1 MEYRVRREPRGVS
14 ADGVTLFPAVLSR
27 VIAAVDRRRL
37 VAVVL
42 LLLAVILG
50 LAVLRHTRVSSWAG
64 DMETDYCTLV
74 IDQAAASLAAFLEDY
89 EDATFQFVANQDLNR
104 LLLEYVS
111 AADTYEIAPY
121 NQAFSNFLEGYTFSR
136 RGVYDAVF
144 VDESNRN
151 RKALTMRESLPASY
165 IKAFRNSSTYE
176 EIMRAD
182 GKAVWVFGEDCAR
195 AGMNCVI
202 VGRRIKHLFTQKP
215 LGIVAIM
222 IDANELARVVN
233 DYLHDHF
240 YFSVGTVKANYTVI
254 VDREGSI
261 ISGPSAAGSSRDEKP
276 SLLRQLYPNSPVGR
290 AEGRFTGDLRGE
302 DVLVVFRPISDTGWR
317 SFVPVSLAGL
327 YGEEPSGG
335 VSVAGLSVPMAGGL
349 IAGALAATAVFLF
362 LWPSPYGPHTH
373 SPGRIAAC
381 GDEGLAGAHGAPG
394 SGRLQPEGSDPE
406 WLGQLTDKEIQVL
419 ILMSQGYSNREIAQ
433 KTYIAEQTVKNY
445 VSCIYSKLCVRD
457 RVQASLLAV
466 EAGLN
471 LRDFDCR
478 LPTDE

>member
-1 MEYRVRREPRGVS
+1 MEYRVRREPGGVS
-14 ADGVTLFPAVLSR
+14 ANGVTLFPAALR
-27 VIAAVDRRRL
+27 RFIAAVDRRRL
-37 VAVVL
+37 LAVVL
-42 LLLAVILG
+42 LVSAVMLG
-50 LAVLRHTRVSSWAG
+50 LAVLRRSSASGWA
-64 DMETDYCTLV
+64 DDTETDYCTLV
-74 IDQAAASLAAFLEDY
+74 IDQAVASLAAFLKDY

-111 AADTYEIAPY
+111 AEDTYEVAPY

-144 VDESNRN
+144 LDESNRN

-165 IKAFRNSSTYE
+165 LKSLRGSGAYE
-176 EIMRAD
+176 EIVGAD
-182 GKAVWVFGEDCAR
+182 GKVVWVFGEDCAR

-215 LGIVAIM
+215 LGVVAIM
-222 IDANELARVVN
+222 IDADELARVVN

-240 YFSVGTVKANYTVI
+240 YFSVGTVKANYTVV
-254 VDREGSI
+254 VDREGCV
-261 ISGPSAAGSSRDEKP
+261 ISGPNAAGSSGDAKLS
-276 SLLRQLYPNSPVGR
+276 SLRELYPSPPVGR
-290 AEGRFTGDLRGE
+290 PEGRFAGNLRGE
-302 DVLVVFRPISDTGWR
+302 DVLVVFRPVSDTGWR
-317 SFVPVSLAGL
+317 AFVPVSLAGL
-327 YGEEPSGG
+327 YGEESSGG
-335 VSVAGLSVPMAGGL
+335 ASAAGLSIPMAGGL

-362 LWPSPYGPHTH
+362 LWPSPRSPHTE

-381 GDEGLAGAHGAPG
+381 GDEGLVDTRGAAEVGG
-394 SGRLQPEGSDPE
+394 LQPKGSDPE

-433 KTYIAEQTVKNY
+433 KTYIAQQTVKNY
-445 VSCIYSKLCVRD
+445 VSCIYGKLCVRD

-471 LRDFDCR
+471 LRDYRDFD
-478 LPTDE
+478 

>member
-1 MEYRVRREPRGVS
+1 
-14 ADGVTLFPAVLSR
+14 
-27 VIAAVDRRRL
+27 

-64 DMETDYCTLV
+64 DTEIDYCTLV

-165 IKAFRNSSTYE
+165 TKAFRNSSTYE
-176 EIMRAD
+176 RIIDAD
-182 GKAVWVFGEDCAR
+182 GKAVWAFGEDCAR

-222 IDANELARVVN
+222 IDADELARVVN

-254 VDREGSI
+254 VDREGCI
-261 ISGPSAAGSSRDEKP
+261 ISGPGAARPSRDEKP
-276 SLLRQLYPNSPVGR
+276 ALLRELYPNPPVGR
-290 AEGRFTGDLRGE
+290 AEGRFTGNLRGE
-302 DVLVVFRPISDTGWR
+302 DVLVVFRPVSDTGWR

-335 VSVAGLSVPMAGGL
+335 ASAAGLSVPMAGGL
-349 IAGALAATAVFLF
+349 IAGALVATAVFLF
-362 LWPSPYGPHTH
+362 LWPVPRSPHTH

-381 GDEGLAGAHGAPG
+381 GDEGLAGAHGTPG
-394 SGRLQPEGSDPE
+394 SDRLQPEGSDPE

-419 ILMSQGYSNREIAQ
+419 ILMSKGYSNREIAQ
-433 KTYIAEQTVKNY
+433 KTYIAQQTVKNY
-445 VSCIYSKLCVRD
+445 VSCIYGKLCVRD

-471 LRDFDCR
+471 LRDYRDFDCR
-478 LPTDE
+478 LPADE

>member
-1 MEYRVRREPRGVS
+1 MS
-14 ADGVTLFPAVLSR
+14 ADGVTPFSAMLSR
-27 VIAAVDRRRL
+27 VVATVDRRRL
-37 VAVVL
+37 VAVAL
-42 LLLAVILG
+42 LLIAVILG
-50 LAVLRHTRVSSWAG
+50 SAVLRHTRASSWAG

-74 IDQAAASLAAFLEDY
+74 IDQAAASLADFLKDY

-111 AADTYEIAPY
+111 ATDTYEVAPY

-165 IKAFRNSSTYE
+165 IKAFRNSRIYE

-182 GKAVWVFGEDCAR
+182 GKAVWAFGEDCAR

-202 VGRRIKHLFTQKP
+202 VGRRIKHLFAQKP
-215 LGIVAIM
+215 MGVVAIM
-222 IDANELARVVN
+222 IDADELARVVN

-240 YFSVGTVKANYTVI
+240 YFSVGTVRANYTVI
-254 VDREGSI
+254 VDREGCI
-261 ISGPSAAGSSRDEKP
+261 ISGPNAAGSSRDEEP
-276 SLLRQLYPNSPVGR
+276 SLLRELYPNPPVGHG
-290 AEGRFTGDLRGE
+290 EGRFTGNLRGE
-302 DVLVVFRPISDTGWR
+302 DVLVTFRPISDTGWR
-317 SFVPVSLAGL
+317 AFVPVSLAGL
-327 YGEEPSGG
+327 YGEES
-335 VSVAGLSVPMAGGL
+335 SRSASAAGLSIPLVGGL

-362 LWPSPYGPHTH
+362 LSPGPRSRRIAHTH
-373 SPGRIAAC
+373 SPGHIAAC
-381 GDEGLAGAHGAPG
+381 GDEGLQSARRAAEAGWV
-394 SGRLQPEGSDPE
+394 QPERSDPD

-433 KTYIAEQTVKNY
+433 KTYIAQQTVKNY
-445 VSCIYSKLCVRD
+445 VSCIYSKLCARD

-466 EAGLN
+466 DAGLN
-471 LRDFDCR
+471 LRDYRDFDCR
-478 LPTDE
+478 LPSDK

>member
-1 MEYRVRREPRGVS
+1 MGVS
-14 ADGVTLFPAVLSR
+14 ADGVTLLPAMLSR

-50 LAVLRHTRVSSWAG
+50 LTILRHTRVPSWAG

-74 IDQAAASLAAFLEDY
+74 IDQAAASLTAFLKDY

-111 AADTYEIAPY
+111 ATDTYEVAPY

-144 VDESNRN
+144 VDESNKN

-165 IKAFRNSSTYE
+165 IKAFRNSGTYE

-182 GKAVWVFGEDCAR
+182 GKAVWAFGEDCDR

-202 VGRRIKHLFTQKP
+202 VGRRIKHLYTQKP

-222 IDANELARVVN
+222 IDADELARVVN

-240 YFSVGTVKANYTVI
+240 YFSVGTVRANYTVI
-254 VDREGSI
+254 VDREGCI
-261 ISGPSAAGSSRDEKP
+261 ISGPSAPGPSRDEKP
-276 SLLRQLYPNSPVGR
+276 SFLRELYPNPPVGR
-290 AEGRFTGDLRGE
+290 AEGRFTGTVRGE
-302 DVLVVFRPISDTGWR
+302 DVLVIFRPISDTSWR
-317 SFVPVSLAGL
+317 AFVPVSLAGL
-327 YGEEPSGG
+327 YGEEPGG
-335 VSVAGLSVPMAGGL
+335 GASAVRLSIPMAGGL

-362 LWPSPYGPHTH
+362 LWPSPRSPRSPHGPYSPHIY
-373 SPGRIAAC
+373 SPGRNGAC
-381 GDEGLAGAHGAPG
+381 VDEGLAGARGATEA
-394 SGRLQPEGSDPE
+394 GRLQPEGPDPE

-433 KTYIAEQTVKNY
+433 KTYIAQQTVKNY

-471 LRDFDCR
+471 LRDYRD
-478 LPTDE
+478 LD

>member
-14 ADGVTLFPAVLSR
+14 ANGVTLFPAALSR
-27 VIAAVDRRRL
+27 VIAAVNRRRL
-37 VAVVL
+37 LAVVVL
-42 LLLAVILG
+42 VSAVALG
-50 LAVLRHTRVSSWAG
+50 LAATRHSSVSGWA
-64 DMETDYCTLV
+64 DDTETDYCTLV
-74 IDQAAASLAAFLEDY
+74 IDQAVANLATFLKGY

-144 VDESNRN
+144 LDESNRN
-151 RKALTMRESLPASY
+151 RKALTMRESLPAAY
-165 IKAFRNSSTYE
+165 IKALRDSSTYQ

-182 GKAVWVFGEDCAR
+182 GKAVWAFGENCAR

-202 VGRRIKHLFTQKP
+202 VGRRIKHLFTQRP
-215 LGIVAIM
+215 LGVVAIM
-222 IDANELARVVN
+222 IDADELAGVVN

-254 VDREGSI
+254 VDREGCI
-261 ISGPSAAGSSRDEKP
+261 ISGPSASGSSRDEEL
-276 SLLRQLYPNSPVGR
+276 SLRQLYPNSRVSR
-290 AEGRFTGDLRGE
+290 AEGRFTGSIRGE
-302 DVLVVFRPISDTGWR
+302 DVLVIFRPVSDTGWR
-317 SFVPVSLAGL
+317 AFVPVSLAGL
-327 YGEEPSGG
+327 YGEESSGG
-335 VSVAGLSVPMAGGL
+335 VSAVELSIPMAGGL

-362 LWPSPYGPHTH
+362 LWPSPRAHPPGPAVARGGEEPEDTYGVPEV
-373 SPGRIAAC
+373 
-381 GDEGLAGAHGAPG
+381 DGL
-394 SGRLQPEGSDPE
+394 RPEESDPE

-433 KTYIAEQTVKNY
+433 KTYIAKQTVKNY
-445 VSCIYSKLCVRD
+445 ASCIYSKLCVRD

-471 LRDFDCR
+471 LRDYRDFD
-478 LPTDE
+478 